1 MKGVQLFKTQ
11 IPGEVCTNG
20 NKEVISRWRM
30 TLDTIL
36 ISTSP
41 PLLQTRRISV
51 QIKFW
56 LSEKRLYKLSGND
69 LDNLSKPILDSM
81 KRIGMI
87 HDDDQIYHLEATK
100 YPTKGFEEIE
110 IIVRDWN

>member
-1 MKGVQLFKTQ
+1 MKGTNLFKIQ

-20 NKEVISRWRM
+20 SREIIGRWRM
-30 TLDTIL
+30 TLDRVL
-36 ISTSP
+36 ISISP
-41 PLLQTRRISV
+41 PLLQSKRISV

-56 LSEKRLYKLSGND
+56 ISEKRLNKISGND

-87 HDDDQIYHLEATK
+87 KDDDQIYHLEATK
-100 YPTKGFEEIE
+100 FPTNGFEEIE
-110 IIVRDWN
+110 LVIRDWN

>member
-1 MKGVQLFKTQ
+1 MKGKNRIKIQ

-20 NKEVISRWRM
+20 SREIIGRWRM
-30 TLDTIL
+30 TLDRVLTSI
-36 ISTSP
+36 SP
-41 PLLQTRRISV
+41 PLLQSRRISV

-56 LSEKRLYKLSGND
+56 ISEKRLNKISGND

-87 HDDDQIYHLEATK
+87 KDDDQIYHLEATK
-100 YPTKGFEEIE
+100 FPTTGFEEIE
-110 IIVRDWN
+110 LVIRDWN